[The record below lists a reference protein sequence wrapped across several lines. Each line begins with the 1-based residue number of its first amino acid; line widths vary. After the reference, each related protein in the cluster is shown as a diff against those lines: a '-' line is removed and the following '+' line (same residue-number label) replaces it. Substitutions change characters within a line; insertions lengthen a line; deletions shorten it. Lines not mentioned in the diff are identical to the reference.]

1 MDKKFKALAE
11 LIIKLVSA
19 IHRDLGPGFTEN
31 VYQGALGI
39 ELRKYEI
46 SYLKEMSF
54 EIFYKNQVAGI
65 GRLDFFINDS
75 TLPNVIIETKSVD
88 KLADSARSQITSY
101 LLSATK
107 NNDEEL
113 QNTVFGILINWP
125 GAVLDIEKNFV
136 LSNKEPEIEFFLR
149 DGKEVKQV
157 AVSK

>member
-1 MDKKFKALAE
+1 MNKKLQEFAE
-11 LIIKLVSA
+11 LVVKIVKT
-19 IHRDLGPGFTEN
+19 IHKDLGPGFTES
-31 VYQGALGI
+31 VYQGALAI
-39 ELRKYEI
+39 ELRRHKI
-46 SYLKEMSF
+46 NYLKEMSF

-136 LSNKEPEIEFFLR
+136 LNNKEPEIEFFLR

>member
-1 MDKKFKALAE
+1 M
-11 LIIKLVSA
+11 
-19 IHRDLGPGFTEN
+19 
-31 VYQGALGI
+31 
-39 ELRKYEI
+39 
-46 SYLKEMSF
+46 
-54 EIFYKNQVAGI
+54 
-65 GRLDFFINDS
+65 
-75 TLPNVIIETKSVD
+75 
-88 KLADSARSQITSY
+88 
-101 LLSATK
+101 SATK